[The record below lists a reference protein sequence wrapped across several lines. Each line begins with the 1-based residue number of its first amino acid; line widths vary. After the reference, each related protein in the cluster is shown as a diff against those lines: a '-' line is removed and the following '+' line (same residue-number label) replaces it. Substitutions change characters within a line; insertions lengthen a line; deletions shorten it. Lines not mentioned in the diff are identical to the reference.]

1 MTGILRLPLIPILIA
16 YAIGLYGGQFSLPL
30 PSQGLLLLFILLALW
45 ILLILLKRIRWAS
58 WVALSFFLFLGLFSM
73 QSYFHP
79 KHPPSHISRFI
90 GSEPIL
96 LEGTID
102 RSPQRTQSRT
112 QLLIK
117 SHKIISGDRHISVE
131 GHLLLFLKEQNPQLH
146 IGDRLRLLCRLHQP
160 HGFRNPGVFSY
171 EHHLAL
177 ERIHVVGFLSD
188 DKMWVKVGEDF
199 KNPILLKIESW
210 RDHIRDFLEKEATL
224 PSSSI
229 FQALVL
235 GEQGNIPEDVRE
247 SFITTGIA
255 HLLAISGDHLGI
267 VALLSFSLFLWVMK
281 RSNFLLLSL
290 SVKKWAAAL
299 TIPCLLLYTFIA
311 GGGISVIRATIM
323 VITFFLSIVFDRERH
338 LLHTLALAAL
348 LILLF
353 SPPSLFDVSFQL
365 SFLAVLSILYLVP
378 RIYRDL
384 RREELNIPPE
394 ISWKQKIWKYVRL
407 SFIVTVVAIL
417 GTVPFVAFHFNRVS
431 LIGFLSNL
439 FVVPWVGF
447 LIVPITLIASIFSFF
462 FYPFAGLLIT
472 VDQFLSTI
480 LFKVVAF
487 FASIPF
493 ASIYIPTPTAL
504 EMILYYLLLFLGVH
518 LRKGKKINPSTFRP
532 EGRGLPSTQAQA
544 EGLRVDPGRRF
555 FTLPSKTGL
564 GAAQWVKYLFVG
576 ICILL
581 AADLAYWNLK
591 DRLRKDLTLTFIDV
605 GHGDSILV
613 EFPKGKRMLIDGG
626 GLREDHFDVGKN
638 VIAPFLWKKKIQRID
653 TLVLTHPD
661 PDHLKG
667 LNFIASQFKIGR
679 FWDNG
684 LRGDSEFYLELE
696 KTLQRR
702 KIDRFPLNESINS
715 QMINGVEISFLNPPA
730 GSAGPVRHPNP
741 AWLNNQSLVIKLR
754 FKNIVLLL
762 TGDVEKEA
770 EERMVRK
777 GYPLGAHILKVPHHG
792 SSSSSSLIFL
802 EKVNPDHAII
812 SVGER
817 TIGRLPHPEVIE
829 RYKRLGSK
837 IFRTDQHGAITVMT
851 DGEKIEI
858 KTSLKR

>member
-1 MTGILRLPLIPILIA
+1 MNGILRLPLIPILIA
-16 YAIGLYGGQFSLPL
+16 YAIGLFGGQFNLPL
-30 PSQGLLLLFILLALW
+30 SSQGPLLLFILLGLW
-45 ILLILLKRIRWAS
+45 IFLILLKKVRWAS
-58 WVALSFFLFLGLFSM
+58 WIALSFFLFLGLFSM

-90 GSEPIL
+90 GSERIL

-102 RSPQRTQSRT
+102 RSPQRTRTGT

-117 SHKIISGDRHISVE
+117 SHKIISGNRHISVE
-131 GHLLLFLKEQNPQLH
+131 GHLLLFMKEKTPSLH
-146 IGDRLRLLCRLHQP
+146 LGDRIRLLCTLHRP

-171 EHHLAL
+171 ERHLAL

-188 DKMWVKVGEDF
+188 DQMWVKVGEGS
-199 KNPILLKIESW
+199 KNPILFKIESW

-235 GEQGNIPEDVRE
+235 GEQGNIPEDIRE

-281 RSNFLLLSL
+281 RSEFILLSL
-290 SVKKWAAAL
+290 SVKKWAAGL

-323 VITFFLSIVFDRERH
+323 VITFFFSIVFDKERH
-338 LLHTLALAAL
+338 LLHTLALAAF
-348 LILLF
+348 LILLC

-384 RREELNIPPE
+384 RREEIYIPSE
-394 ISWKQKIWKYVRL
+394 ISWKEKIGKYMKL

-417 GTVPFVAFHFNRVS
+417 GTAPFVALHFNRVS
-431 LIGFLSNL
+431 LIGFLANL
-439 FVVPWVGF
+439 FIVPWVGF

-462 FYPFAGLLIT
+462 FYPFAGLLIK
-472 VDQFLSTI
+472 VDQFLAAI

-493 ASIYIPTPTAL
+493 ASIYLPTPTAL
-504 EMILYYLLLFLGVH
+504 EMILFYLLLFLGVH
-518 LRKGKKINPSTFRP
+518 LREGKKN
-532 EGRGLPSTQAQA
+532 
-544 EGLRVDPGRRF
+544 
-555 FTLPSKTGL
+555 
-564 GAAQWVKYLFVG
+564 KYLFAG

-581 AADLAYWNLK
+581 AANIAYWSFK
-591 DRLRKDLTLTFIDV
+591 DDFRKDLRITFIDV

-626 GLREDHFDVGKN
+626 GLHDERFDIGKN
-638 VIAPFLWKKKIQRID
+638 VIAPFLWKKKIRKID

-667 LNFIASQFKIGR
+667 LNFIASQFRIGQ

-684 LRGDSEFYLELE
+684 FPDDSEPYLQLE
-696 KTLQRR
+696 KTLHR
-702 KIDRFPLNESINS
+702 KKIECLSFDENS
-715 QMINGVEISFLNPPA
+715 DSQVINGVEISFLNPPA
-730 GSAGPVRHPNP
+730 GIAGPVRHRNP
-741 AWLNNQSLVIKLR
+741 AWLNNQSLVMRLR
-754 FKNIVLLL
+754 FKNVILLL
-762 TGDVEKEA
+762 TGDVEREA
-770 EERMVRK
+770 EEWMVRK
-777 GYPLGAHILKVPHHG
+777 GYPLRAHLLKVPHHG

-802 EKVNPDHAII
+802 EKVKPDYAII

-817 TIGRLPHPEVIE
+817 FIGRLPHPEVIE

-837 IFRTDQHGAITVMT
+837 IFRTDKHGAITVVT

-858 KTSLKR
+858 KPFLKGNE